1 MPVIC
6 DGERYVITHILSLE
20 SVLAKSQD
28 SGKSETL
35 KISDL
40 AVIEDT
46 QGDSEVRD
54 LVLVSEEEWKEA
66 VKWFKI
72 IEPLI
77 DSQRRTQN
85 MVAEAA
91 RAANVGTST
100 LYKKL
105 AKYEETGRVSS
116 LIIPKSSGSDPLR
129 NY

>member
-1 MPVIC
+1 
-6 DGERYVITHILSLE
+6 
-20 SVLAKSQD
+20 
-28 SGKSETL
+28 
-35 KISDL
+35 
-40 AVIEDT
+40 VIEDT